1 MSIEDFRDIAL
12 VVLGL
17 MLAAGLIGSF
27 VLIFAYRRIRGLNIP
42 ADATFAETLL
52 LTPLSIV
59 IAVDLL
65 DLALD
70 ILAAP
75 LSWAILDRLGLKAL
89 RGVATFEALLP
100 GTQLIPTMTLCWLG
114 VRVLNTQYNGTT
126 RRVIVQSGSKESRS
140 IN

>member
-1 MSIEDFRDIAL
+1 MSVEDLRYIGLAI
-12 VVLGL
+12 LGL
-17 MLAAGLIGSF
+17 MAAAGLAGGL
-27 VLIFAYRRIRGLNIP
+27 VLIFAYRRIRGLEIP

-89 RGVATFEALLP
+89 RGVATFEALIP
-100 GTQLIPTMTLCWLG
+100 GTQFIPTMTLCWLG
-114 VRVLNTQYNGTT
+114 ARFLNTRYGENR
-126 RRVIVQSGSKESRS
+126 RRVIIQ
-140 IN
+140 